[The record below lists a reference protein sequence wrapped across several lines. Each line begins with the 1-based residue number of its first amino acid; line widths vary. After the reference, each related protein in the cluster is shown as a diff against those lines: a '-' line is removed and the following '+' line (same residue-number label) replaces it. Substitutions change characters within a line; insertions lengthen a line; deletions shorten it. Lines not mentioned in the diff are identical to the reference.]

1 MKKTVNYKVSG
12 EEWTK
17 AKDEAFAKIVKKA
30 KVDGFRQGKVPRNVF
45 EKKYGT
51 GDIISEAME
60 KIVDAKY
67 AETIVKEKLV
77 PVVEPKLEI
86 EKASDDELEFKITFI
101 LDPEVKL
108 GNYKGLKVK
117 KEEAK
122 VTKKEIEHEVSH
134 ILDRYA
140 ELVSK
145 DGAVEDGDTVII
157 DFKGFKDNEAF
168 EGGSAEGYSLEIGSH
183 SFIPGFEEGIIGMK
197 KDESKDIDLTF
208 PEDYMAKDLAGQKV
222 VFNVLVHD
230 IKKRVVPEL
239 DEEFF
244 KDLDMEGVTNKEEL
258 NKVIEEEIKAQ
269 KEHDNE
275 NKFIDNL
282 LEAASKNMTIDLDE
296 EIIDAEVERMYKQFT
311 ERLKMQGID
320 EELYFTYA
328 GVTKEKVKEDMKKEA
343 EARVKYRYLLEAIVK
358 EEKIEIADKEAKEE
372 LKKMADTY
380 KMTEEELLKEFNDSL
395 EVLKYDL
402 AMRKAIEVLKD
413 NN

>member
-1 MKKTVNYKVSG
+1 MKKTVNYKVNG

-86 EKASDDELEFKITFI
+86 EKASDEELEFKITFI

-157 DFKGFKDNEAF
+157 DFKGFKDDEAF

-244 KDLDMEGVTNKEEL
+244 KDLDMDGVTNKEEL

-402 AMRKAIEVLKD
+402 AMRKAIEVLKE